1 MDTYL
6 NDYLKYVS
14 DTISKYRNYY
24 KLINNNE
31 INPIDINKCLAN
43 YMEVLYI
50 LTSEYQRVKTELLD
64 IQNEFDKWYDNKFV
78 EIRLR
83 MESENDKN
91 TKHSLKEI
99 ETQLRYDNKDEY
111 YIYQEKIK
119 VADMKVQYY
128 LRILDGWKKFDSILT
143 TLSNNLRMELRA
155 LNIEDRVNDDPL
167 RNKVRTRLKLN
178 D

>member
-1 MDTYL
+1 MDNYL
-6 NDYLKYVS
+6 NDYLRYVS
-14 DTISKYRNYY
+14 DTISKYRDNY

-50 LTSEYQRVKTELLD
+50 LTSEYQRVKAELLD
-64 IQNEFDKWYDNKFV
+64 TQNEFDKWYDEKFV
-78 EIRLR
+78 KLR
-83 MESENDKN
+83 ISMENENDKN

-99 ETQLRYDNKDEY
+99 ETQLRYSNKEEY
-111 YIYQEKIK
+111 YLYQEKIK
-119 VADMKVQYY
+119 VADMKVRYL

-143 TLSNNLRMELRA
+143 TLSNNLRTEMRA
-155 LNIEDRVNDDPL
+155 LSIENRVNEDPNK
-167 RNKVRTRLKLN
+167 NKVRTRLKLN